1 VLAVDLTGN
10 SEIVA
15 RVAALPLCTAFLPDG
30 DLVIVSSAQ
39 GLLLRR
45 TAAGAL
51 VTHADLGQPGWNDI
65 VVDGQGHIY
74 VNRAGFM
81 PTAGEAFRP
90 GFVYLAAPDGPA
102 RQVAAGI
109 DFPNGMAVTA
119 DNSTLIVADSYAH
132 RLLAF
137 DIGPD
142 GDLSR
147 RRTWADLGDG
157 APDGI
162 CADEQDAIWYADVPN
177 RRCVRVTEGG
187 TIQQTVELDRGAFAC
202 VLGGPAGTTLF
213 IAAAQWRVMTEAD
226 MVTPGRGQVL
236 ALDVTVPGA
245 GWP

>member
-1 VLAVDLTGN
+1 MTELRRLLDGRGLLESPRWHNGRLYVSDWTAGEVLAVDPTGN

-45 TAAGAL
+45 TGAGAL

-102 RQVAAGI
+102 RQVRRR
-109 DFPNGMAVTA
+109 
-119 DNSTLIVADSYAH
+119 H
-132 RLLAF
+132 RLPQRDGRHRRQLH
-137 DIGPD
+137 PD
-142 GDLSR
+142 R
-147 RRTWADLGDG
+147 RGLLR
-157 APDGI
+157 P
-162 CADEQDAIWYADVPN
+162 P
-177 RRCVRVTEGG
+177 
-187 TIQQTVELDRGAFAC
+187 
-202 VLGGPAGTTLF
+202 PAGL
-213 IAAAQWRVMTEAD
+213 
-226 MVTPGRGQVL
+226 
-236 ALDVTVPGA
+236 
-245 GWP
+245 